1 MTPTGKLLV
10 RAIALAL
17 VVTVMCVPSAT
28 AAKIF
33 KNCKAVNKVHEHGI
47 AKNAKRASSATGLT
61 GRPFVSAALY
71 AANESKDRDH
81 DGVACES

>member
-1 MTPTGKLLV
+1 MATTRKFLV
-10 RAIALAL
+10 RAVVLAL
-17 VVTVMCVPSAT
+17 VGVLLIVPAAT

-33 KNCKAVNKVHEHGI
+33 KNCNAVNSVHEHGI
-47 AKNAKRASSATGLT
+47 AKNARTAKSATGLT

-71 AANESKDRDH
+71 AANSSKDRDH